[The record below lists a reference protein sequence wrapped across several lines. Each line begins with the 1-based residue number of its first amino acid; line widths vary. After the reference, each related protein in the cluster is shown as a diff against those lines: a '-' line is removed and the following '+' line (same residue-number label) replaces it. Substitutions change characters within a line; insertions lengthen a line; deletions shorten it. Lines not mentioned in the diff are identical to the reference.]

1 MEEAHWKG
9 TEKMRRFLFMGF
21 FSLLILSIGFFIGM
35 GDSLAGAKNG
45 IRRRLLPL
53 PGKWPER
60 KRAFMNFSLIE
71 TFPILPFIRIISMT
85 PMFILPIGEGRF
97 WERLSIFMEEV
108 SFPEQKTLPEKIP
121 IFLPGSG
128 QAFR

>member
-9 TEKMRRFLFMGF
+9 TEKIRRFLFMGF

-35 GDSLAGAKNG
+35 GDSLAGAKKRDKAALSSVSG
-45 IRRRLLPL
+45 GLAGKRR
-53 PGKWPER
+53 
-60 KRAFMNFSLIE
+60 FMSSSLTG
-71 TFPILPFIRIISMT
+71 TFPILPFIRIISMM
-85 PMFILPIGEGRF
+85 PMFILPIGGGRF
-97 WERLSIFMEEV
+97 WERLSISMGEV